1 MSVLEKLA
9 KEILSWPEVTVH
21 PHRFGGREFRFRA
34 AEIGHVH
41 AGGILDIP
49 FPRTIH
55 DALIDEGLA
64 EEHHW
69 VPNSGWITFR
79 IRTDHD
85 LDRALWLARLSHGRY
100 LLKTSKDPDQ
110 TFAQLSDELRLTSRF
125 KSLLEPFLP
134 RSTQAI
140 TSRVAVL

>member
-9 KEILSWPEVTVH
+9 KEISSWPEVSVQ

-41 AGGILDIP
+41 VGGTLDIP

-55 DALIDEGLA
+55 DALLEEGLA
-64 EEHHW
+64 KEHHW
-69 VPNSGWITFR
+69 VPRSGWITFH
-79 IRTDHD
+79 IRTQHD
-85 LDRALWLARLSHGRY
+85 LDHALWLARLSYGRY
-100 LLKTSKDPDQ
+100 LLKTSLDPDQ
-110 TFAQLSDELRLTSRF
+110 TFAQLSNELQLTSRF

-134 RSTQAI
+134 RATKAI
-140 TSRVAVL
+140 TVQSSSA

>member
-9 KEILSWPEVTVH
+9 KEIASWPEVSVH

-34 AEIGHVH
+34 AEIAHVH
-41 AGGILDIP
+41 VGGTLDIP

-55 DALIDEGLA
+55 DALLEEGLA

-69 VPNSGWITFR
+69 VPHSGWITFH
-79 IRTDHD
+79 IRTEPD
-85 LDRALWLARLSHGRY
+85 LDHALWLARLSYGRY

-110 TFAQLSDELRLTSRF
+110 TFAHLSDELRLTSRF
-125 KSLLEPFLP
+125 KALLKTFLP
-134 RSTQAI
+134 RSTKAI
-140 TSRVAVL
+140 TVQSASV